1 MREKVVKNKKQ
12 AGNLMG
18 KLFLIPTTLGSFDTI
33 PKVIPQYNL
42 QIIRSLDV
50 FIVEQLR
57 TARRF
62 LKKAEHP
69 TPIDDMQFYE
79 LNKYTDEQE
88 ISDFLKPALN
98 GRSIGLLSEAGTPC
112 IADPGAII
120 VSLAHRTGIQVVP
133 LVGPNSIVLALMASG
148 LNGQRFCFHGYL
160 PVEGNQ
166 LAKKIR
172 ELDVNSR
179 KMDQTEIFI
188 ETPYRNKQMLESLI
202 KNGRP
207 QSLLCIATDLSLE
220 SERIETNTLSA
231 WKKKSPDFHKKPSV
245 FLLYSK

>member
-1 MREKVVKNKKQ
+1 MLEKNVKNPNKSR
-12 AGNLMG
+12 NLLG
-18 KLFLIPTTLGSFDTI
+18 KLFLVPTTLGSFDTI
-33 PKVIPQYNL
+33 HKVIPEYNL
-42 QIIRSLDV
+42 QIMRSLDV

-62 LKKAEHP
+62 LKKAGHP

-79 LNKYTDEQE
+79 LNKFTDEQE
-88 ISDFLKPALN
+88 ISDFLKPAIN

-112 IADPGAII
+112 IADPGAVI
-120 VSLAHRTGIQVVP
+120 VRLAHRAGIQVVP

-160 PVEGNQ
+160 PVEGAQ
-166 LAKKIR
+166 LGKKIK
-172 ELDVNSR
+172 ELDANSR

-188 ETPYRNKQMLESLI
+188 ETPYRNRQMLESLI
-202 KNGRP
+202 KHGRP

-220 SERIETNTLSA
+220 SERIETNTLA
-231 WKKKSPDFHKKPSV
+231 TWKKKSPDFHKKPSV